1 MFLAKFCKNLIAV
14 DGSKIAIEDCKK
26 RSSQKGIK
34 NIEFIDSFVEDS
46 NLVQKIQS
54 KFKFAEIPLEIN
66 IYSRFFLHSISE
78 EDENEVIILISK
90 LLGNNKGS
98 IYLEF
103 RTTQDEFLSKY
114 TGSHFRRYIDPEI
127 LINKF
132 SKYGFSVRYSVEGL
146 GFAKYKVD
154 DAYVARLVLSKD

>member
-1 MFLAKFCKNLIAV
+1 MGSGNGRDAMFLAKFCKNLIAV

-46 NLVQKIQS
+46 NLVKKIQS
-54 KFKFAEIPLEIN
+54 N